1 MEDVQSFALNV
12 DNYALSAFIGYLI
25 LIVLVGLLAA
35 RFSSQ
40 GISNFF
46 IGGRKMSMLVVA
58 LSAVVSGR
66 SAWLLLGFTGMAFT
80 MGLSALWA
88 AAGYIIAEFFLFF
101 YYAPRIRR
109 FSENRDCITIPDFFE
124 ERFGDKSGN
133 IRTVVAV
140 IIIIFMLA
148 YVSAQFV
155 AGGKTFSASFQLTQ
169 TQGLLLTATIIL
181 FYTVVGG
188 FLAVSVTDTIQGFIM
203 IIALIVLPVIGIM
216 HIGGFGAFYE
226 QASAIPYDGGSF
238 TGAFALSAG
247 ALVGFL
253 GIGLG
258 SVGNPHIIARYMSI
272 KNPSRLKM
280 TAIVGT
286 SANILMAL
294 GALVTG
300 MVGRIFFPD
309 VNLLPAGD
317 PENLY
322 PTLAYDHLHPIMFGV
337 VIASIFAAIMST
349 ADSQL
354 LVAASALVRD
364 IYEKMIYR
372 EKEISQQKLVVISRW
387 FVLLLVIVALFLGF
401 IAEQLVFWLVL
412 FAWAGLGAAFGPTSI
427 LALYWRGVTKAGVI
441 SGIITGAL
449 TVIIWNRVAFLKD
462 MMYELVPAFAL
473 AFLVTWLV
481 SLFTQKAENNDEIF
495 NQIINP
501 NQKQKS

>member
-1 MEDVQSFALNV
+1 MEDVQSFALHV

-25 LIVLVGLLAA
+25 LIIVVGVLAA

-124 ERFGDKSGN
+124 ERFGDRSGT

-140 IIIIFMLA
+140 IIIVFMLA

-155 AGGKTFSASFQLTQ
+155 AGGKTFSASFQMTQ
-169 TQGLLLTATIIL
+169 TQGLLLTAVIIL

-188 FLAVSVTDTIQGFIM
+188 FLAVSVTDTIQGFVM
-203 IIALIVLPVIGIM
+203 IIALVVLPIIGIM
-216 HIGGFGAFYE
+216 HIGGFGTFLKL
-226 QASAIPYDGGSF
+226 ASAIPYEEGSF

-247 ALVGFL
+247 ALIGFL

-286 SANILMAL
+286 SANIIMAL
-294 GALVTG
+294 GALLTG

-309 VNLLPAGD
+309 VSLLPAGD

-372 EKEISQQKLVVISRW
+372 KKEISQQRLVFISRW
-387 FVLLLVIVALFLGF
+387 FVVLLVIAALLLGF

-427 LALYWRGVTKAGVI
+427 LALYWRGATRTGVI
-441 SGIITGAL
+441 SGIITGAI
-449 TVIIWNRVAFLKD
+449 TVIIWNRVALLKD

-481 SLFTQKAENNDEIF
+481 SLFTRKAENNDEIF
-495 NQIINP
+495 NQIINH
-501 NQKQKS
+501 NQK

>member
-1 MEDVQSFALNV
+1 MEDVQSFALHV

-25 LIVLVGLLAA
+25 LIVVVGLFAA

-66 SAWLLLGFTGMAFT
+66 SAWLLLGFTGMSFT

-88 AAGYIIAEFFLFF
+88 AAGYIVAEFFLFF

-109 FSENRDCITIPDFFE
+109 FSESRDCITIPDFFE
-124 ERFGDKSGN
+124 ERFGDKSGT
-133 IRTVVAV
+133 IRTVVAI

-155 AGGKTFSASFQLTQ
+155 AGGKTFSASFQMTQ
-169 TQGLLLTATIIL
+169 TQGLLLTAVIIL

-203 IIALIVLPVIGIM
+203 IIALVVLPIIGIM
-216 HIGGFGAFYE
+216 HIGGFGAFYD
-226 QASAIPYDGGSF
+226 QASTIPYEGGSF
-238 TGAFALSAG
+238 TGSFALSAG
-247 ALVGFL
+247 ALIGFL

-286 SANILMAL
+286 SANVIMAL

-309 VNLLPAGD
+309 VSLLPAGD

-364 IYEKMIYR
+364 IYEKIIHR
-372 EKEISQQKLVVISRW
+372 KKEISQQRLVLISRW
-387 FVLLLVIVALFLGF
+387 FVVLLVIAALLLGF
-401 IAEQLVFWLVL
+401 VAEQLVFWLVL

-427 LALYWRGVTKAGVI
+427 LALYWRGATRNGVI
-441 SGIITGAL
+441 SGILTGAL
-449 TVIIWNRVAFLKD
+449 TVIIWNRVDFLKD

-473 AFLVTWLV
+473 SFLVTWLV
-481 SLFTQKAENNDEIF
+481 SLFTRKAENNDEIF
-495 NQIINP
+495 NQIINH
-501 NQKQKS
+501 NQKQK

>member
-1 MEDVQSFALNV
+1 MEDVQSFVLHV

-25 LIVLVGLLAA
+25 LIVLVGVLAA

-124 ERFGDKSGN
+124 ERFGDRSGT
-133 IRTVVAV
+133 IRTVVAI

-155 AGGKTFSASFQLTQ
+155 AGGKTFSASFQMTQ
-169 TQGLLLTATIIL
+169 TQGLLLTAVIIL

-203 IIALIVLPVIGIM
+203 IIALIVLPIIGIM
-216 HIGGFGAFYE
+216 HLGGFGAFYE
-226 QASAIPYDGGSF
+226 QASAVPYEGGSF

-247 ALVGFL
+247 ALIGFL

-286 SANILMAL
+286 SANILMAS
-294 GALVTG
+294 GALLTG
-300 MVGRIFFPD
+300 MVGRIYFPD
-309 VNLLPAGD
+309 VSLLPAGD

-322 PTLAYDHLHPIMFGV
+322 PTLASDHLHPIMFGV

-364 IYEKMIYR
+364 IYEKIIYR
-372 EKEISQQKLVVISRW
+372 EKEISQHRLVWISRW
-387 FVLLLVIVALFLGF
+387 FVVLLVIAALLLGF
-401 IAEQLVFWLVL
+401 VAEQLVFWLVL

-427 LALYWRGVTKAGVI
+427 LALYWRGVTRVGVI

-449 TVIIWNRVAFLKD
+449 TVIIWNRVDYLKD

-481 SLFTQKAENNDEIF
+481 SLFTKKAENNDEIF
-495 NQIINP
+495 NQIINH
-501 NQKQKS
+501 NQKR

>member
-1 MEDVQSFALNV
+1 MEDVQSLVLHV
-12 DNYALSAFIGYLI
+12 DNYALSAFIGYLV
-25 LIVLVGLLAA
+25 LIVIVGVLAA

-66 SAWLLLGFTGMAFT
+66 SAWLLLGFTGMAYT

-101 YYAPRIRR
+101 FYAPRIRR
-109 FSENRDCITIPDFFE
+109 FSENFDCITIPDFFE
-124 ERFGDKSGN
+124 ERFADKTGT

-169 TQGLLLTATIIL
+169 NQGLLLTAVIIL
-181 FYTVVGG
+181 FYTVMGG

-203 IIALIVLPVIGIM
+203 IIALVVLPIITII
-216 HIGGFGAFYE
+216 HLGGFSAFYE
-226 QASAIPYDGGSF
+226 QASLIPTEGGRF
-238 TGAFALSAG
+238 TGAFSLSAG
-247 ALVGFL
+247 ALIGFL

-272 KNPSRLKM
+272 KNPAKLKM
-280 TAIVGT
+280 TAMVGT
-286 SANILMAL
+286 GANILMAL
-294 GALVTG
+294 GALATG
-300 MVGRIFFPD
+300 MAGRIYFPD
-309 VNLLPAGD
+309 LNFLPGAD

-322 PTLAYDHLHPIMFGV
+322 PTLAGEHLHPIMFGV

-372 EKEISQQKLVVISRW
+372 HKEISQRKLVYISRW
-387 FVLLLVIVALFLGF
+387 FVVFLVIAALLLGF
-401 IAEQLVFWLVL
+401 VAEQLVFWLVL

-427 LALYWRGVTKAGVI
+427 LALYWKNVTKAGII
-441 SGIITGAL
+441 SGIITGAA
-449 TVIIWNRVAFLKD
+449 TVIIWVRVDFLKD
-462 MMYELVPAFAL
+462 MIYELVPAFTLAL
-473 AFLVTWLV
+473 LVTWVV
-481 SLFTQKAENNDEIF
+481 SLFTQKADNNEEIF
-495 NQIINP
+495 NQIIHT
-501 NQKQKS
+501 NQK

>member
-1 MEDVQSFALNV
+1 MEDVQSFVLHV

-25 LIVLVGLLAA
+25 LIVLVGVLAA

-124 ERFGDKSGN
+124 ERFGDRSGT
-133 IRTVVAV
+133 IRTVVAI

-155 AGGKTFSASFQLTQ
+155 AGGKTFSASFQMTQ
-169 TQGLLLTATIIL
+169 TQGLLLTAVIIL

-203 IIALIVLPVIGIM
+203 IIALIVLPIIGIM
-216 HIGGFGAFYE
+216 HLGGFGAFYE
-226 QASAIPYDGGSF
+226 QASAVPYEGGSF

-247 ALVGFL
+247 ALIGFL

-286 SANILMAL
+286 SANILMAS
-294 GALVTG
+294 GALLTG
-300 MVGRIFFPD
+300 MVGRIYFPD
-309 VNLLPAGD
+309 VSLLPAGD

-322 PTLAYDHLHPIMFGV
+322 PTLASDHLHPIMFGV

-364 IYEKMIYR
+364 IYEKIIYR
-372 EKEISQQKLVVISRW
+372 EKEISQHRLVWISRW
-387 FVLLLVIVALFLGF
+387 FVVLLVIAALLLGF
-401 IAEQLVFWLVL
+401 VAEQLVFWLVL

-427 LALYWRGVTKAGVI
+427 LALYWRGVTRVGVI
-441 SGIITGAL
+441 SGIITGAI
-449 TVIIWNRVAFLKD
+449 TVIIWNRVDYLKD

-481 SLFTQKAENNDEIF
+481 SLFTKKAENNDEIF
-495 NQIINP
+495 NQIINH
-501 NQKQKS
+501 NQKREL